1 MGFVQPFLRETM
13 LIAIRKNKAHQTV
26 EVMGCADNAL
36 KAALSKI
43 LEFCDQYA
51 RARARGV
58 IIAKNLIKSNINS
71 HNLSLA
77 GVDGG
82 YNGGSKNLGSTQ
94 RLYRC
99 FFVPLII
106 AACHLTRCAFFYGG
120 VWQAQAPRRPRRL
133 EHPHPYTVAFKSKN
147 LGGSHA

>member
-1 MGFVQPFLRETM
+1 M
-13 LIAIRKNKAHQTV
+13 LIAIRKNKAHQTLAA
-26 EVMGCADNAL
+26 MGYADNAL

-43 LEFCDQYA
+43 LEICNQYA
-51 RARARGV
+51 RAYVRGI
-58 IIAKNLIKSNINS
+58 IIAKNFNFVNINS
-71 HNLSLA
+71 HNLSLT

-99 FFVPLII
+99 FFVPLIV

>member
-82 YNGGSKNLGSTQ
+82 YNGGSKNQCSTH
-94 RLYRC
+94 RLNRC

-106 AACHLTRCAFFYGG
+106 VACHLTRCAFFYGG
-120 VWQAQAPRRPRRL
+120 VWQAQAPRCHWQL
-133 EHPHPYTVAFKSKN
+133 EHPHPHTVASN
-147 LGGSHA
+147 LKTSGGSHA

>member
-1 MGFVQPFLRETM
+1 M

-26 EVMGCADNAL
+26 AVMGSVDNAL

-43 LEFCDQYA
+43 LEVLDQYA
-51 RARARGV
+51 RAYVRGV
-58 IIAKNLIKSNINS
+58 IIAKNFNLVNVNS
-71 HNLSLA
+71 HNLSLT

-82 YNGGSKNLGSTQ
+82 YNGGSKNQGSTQ

-99 FFVPLII
+99 LFVPLII

-120 VWQAQAPRRPRRL
+120 VWQAQAPRCPWQL
-133 EHPHPYTVAFKSKN
+133 EHPHPYTVASILKIQ
-147 LGGSHA
+147 GGSHA

>member
-1 MGFVQPFLRETM
+1 M
-13 LIAIRKNKAHQTV
+13 LIAIRKNKAHQTLAA
-26 EVMGCADNAL
+26 MGYADNAL

-43 LEFCDQYA
+43 LEICNQYA
-51 RARARGV
+51 RAYVRGI
-58 IIAKNLIKSNINS
+58 IIAKNFNFVNINS
-71 HNLSLA
+71 HNLSLT

-82 YNGGSKNLGSTQ
+82 YNGGSKNHSSTQ

-99 FFVPLII
+99 FFVPLIV